1 MKKTGTLF
9 ILTIMFTVQLFAQD
23 NLMNLFN
30 ESPQT
35 VYTEAAFKTTR
46 IVLGQSTANPGKGDL
61 IFVIQHHFGY
71 VNQGAYDFF
80 GLDQATIRLGFEYGI
95 TKWLMIGI
103 GRSAYGKTYD
113 GNLKLKILRQSTG
126 KRVMP
131 VSISYF
137 GSVGI
142 NSLRQQDKTIDYYFT
157 NRLTYLN
164 QILIARKFNRRISLQ
179 LMPSLVHRN
188 LVDTPQNE
196 NNTWALGAGGRFLLT
211 KHTSIDAE
219 YFCLLSKKTAADYH
233 NSFSVG
239 FNIETGGHVFQ
250 VYVSNSKGIIGQNFI
265 PGSIGNW
272 LKGDVLIGFNITRT
286 FVLKKPKE
294 FRK

>member
-1 MKKTGTLF
+1 MKKIGTFF
-9 ILTIMFTVQLFAQD
+9 ILTILFTAQLFAQD
-23 NLMNLFN
+23 NLMSLFN
-30 ESPQT
+30 EPPQT
-35 VYTEAAFKTTR
+35 VYTEASFKITR
-46 IVLGQSTANPGKGDL
+46 IVLGQSIVNPGKGNL

-95 TKWLMIGI
+95 TNWLMIGV
-103 GRSAYGKTYD
+103 GRSSYGKTYD
-113 GNLKLKILRQSTG
+113 GNLKVKILRQSTG

-137 GSVGI
+137 GSLGI
-142 NSLRQQDKTIDYYFT
+142 NTLRQQDKTIDYYFT
-157 NRLTYLN
+157 NRLTFLN

-179 LMPSLVHRN
+179 LTPSLIHRN
-188 LVDTPQNE
+188 LVATPQID
-196 NNTWALGAGGRFLLT
+196 NNTWALGGGGRFLLT
-211 KHTSIDAE
+211 KHPSIDAE
-219 YFCLLSKKTAADYH
+219 YFYLLSKKTAANYH
-233 NSFSVG
+233 NSFSIG

-250 VYVSNSKGIIGQNFI
+250 VYVSNSQGIIGQNFI
-265 PGSIGNW
+265 PGSIGDW

>member
-1 MKKTGTLF
+1 MKKTGTFF
-9 ILTIMFTVQLFAQD
+9 ILTILFSAQLFAQD
-23 NLMNLFN
+23 SLMNLFD

-35 VYTEAAFKTTR
+35 VYTEATFKITR
-46 IVLGQSTANPGKGDL
+46 IVLGQSIENPGKGDL

-71 VNQGAYDFF
+71 VNQGAYEFF
-80 GLDQATIRLGFEYGI
+80 GMDQATIRLGFEYGI
-95 TKWLMIGI
+95 TNWLMIGV

-113 GNLKLKILRQSTG
+113 GNMKIKILRQSTG
-126 KRVMP
+126 RRVMP
-131 VSISYF
+131 VSVSYF

-142 NSLRQQDKTIDYYFT
+142 NSLRQPDKTINYYFT

-164 QILIARKFNRRISLQ
+164 QILIARKFSRRISLQ
-179 LMPSLVHRN
+179 LTPSLVHRN
-188 LVDTPQNE
+188 LVATPQID
-196 NNTWALGAGGRFLLT
+196 NNTWALGGGGRFLLT

-219 YFCLLSKKTAADYH
+219 YFYLLSKKAAAKYH
-233 NSFSVG
+233 NSFSIG

-250 VYVSNSKGIIGQNFI
+250 LYISNSQGIIGQNFI

-286 FVLKKPKE
+286 FVLIRPKE

>member
-1 MKKTGTLF
+1 MKKIGTFF
-9 ILTIMFTVQLFAQD
+9 ILTILFSAQLYAQD
-23 NLMNLFN
+23 SLMNLFD

-35 VYTEAAFKTTR
+35 IYTEATFKITR
-46 IVLGQSTANPGKGDL
+46 IVLGQSTVNPGKGNL

-71 VNQGAYDFF
+71 VNQGAYEFF
-80 GLDQATIRLGFEYGI
+80 GLDQATIRLGFEYGL
-95 TKWLMIGI
+95 TNWLMIGV

-113 GNLKLKILRQSTG
+113 GNMKVKILRQSTG

-142 NSLRQQDKTIDYYFT
+142 NTLRQPDKTIDYYFT
-157 NRLTYLN
+157 NRLIFLN
-164 QILIARKFNRRISLQ
+164 QILIARKFSQRISLQ
-179 LMPSLVHRN
+179 LSPSLVHRN
-188 LVDTPQNE
+188 LVATPSDD
-196 NNTWALGAGGRFLLT
+196 NNTWAVGAGGRFLLS

-219 YFCLLSKKTAADYH
+219 YFYLLSKKAAANYH
-233 NSFSVG
+233 NSFSIG

-250 VYVSNSKGIIGQNFI
+250 LYVSNSQGIIGQNFI
-265 PGSIGNW
+265 PGSVGNW

-286 FVLKKPKE
+286 FVLKKPKD